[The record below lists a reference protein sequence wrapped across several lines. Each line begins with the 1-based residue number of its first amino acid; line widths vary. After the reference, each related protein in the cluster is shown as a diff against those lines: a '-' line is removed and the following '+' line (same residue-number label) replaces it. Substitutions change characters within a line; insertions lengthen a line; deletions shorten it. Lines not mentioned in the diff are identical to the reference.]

1 MAFKRPPPIVGREI
15 VDSFGFEM
23 SGNYGNKRVRIFDMF
38 QHIAAKND
46 VKVAEV
52 ENARRS
58 IAKREVR
65 RVFMSC
71 RILSS
76 PHIGWNE
83 LEAKGGLDDPCGR
96 ERDGSQAA

>member
-38 QHIAAKND
+38 QHIVAQND

-52 ENARRS
+52 EIGRRAL
-58 IAKREVR
+58 AK
-65 RVFMSC
+65 SD
-71 RILSS
+71 I
-76 PHIGWNE
+76 
-83 LEAKGGLDDPCGR
+83 
-96 ERDGSQAA
+96 